1 MTSTNGFVRRAR
13 FASRLACVLSLAAA
27 LAGCGLAQD
36 VARQAGLPDGVF
48 QAFGLASHK
57 TVAAP
62 APAPVVATKPARKH
76 EARRSHHRRHHAKE
90 HVDDKAAAAAT
101 PADLGTAAGANG
113 ADAGNFTD
121 HVPPPVVANSDGS
134 ADAAKEAA
142 AAPAPE
148 AAAPDPA
155 PRAEEHEAAATP
167 RVPSRASRK
176 QVEEKVYAAIQ
187 HCKELHRQGGLGT
200 YQQTA
205 ECMGPR
211 IWAAWHDANYPYMD
225 LIGLY
230 VSALERG
237 AARLDRHEITEAE
250 FEQEMTRMQNRIA
263 AEEQRRNL
271 PAAQLTNISGTGGLA
286 PTE

>member
-1 MTSTNGFVRRAR
+1 MTSTNTGVWHARA
-13 FASRLACVLSLAAA
+13 AWRLIGVTVIAAA
-27 LAGCGLAQD
+27 LSGCGLAQD
-36 VARQAGLPDGVF
+36 VARQAGMPDSVF
-48 QAFGLASHK
+48 LALGFADRNAAA
-57 TVAAP
+57 VAAP
-62 APAPVVATKPARKH
+62 APIVAAKPTAKH
-76 EARRSHHRRHHAKE
+76 EARRSRRHRHHAKGHADE
-90 HVDDKAAAAAT
+90 KTASRT
-101 PADLGTAAGANG
+101 SPADLGAAAGAKD
-113 ADAGNFTD
+113 ADAAQGFTD
-121 HVPPPVVANSDGS
+121 RVPPPVVANSDGT
-134 ADAAKEAA
+134 ADAAKDAA
-142 AAPAPE
+142 AAPPAA
-148 AAAPDPA
+148 AAAPD
-155 PRAEEHEAAATP
+155 ATP
-167 RVPSRASRK
+167 RAAASPAPAVPSRASRR

-187 HCKELHRQGGLGT
+187 QCKELHRQGGLGSF
-200 YQQTA
+200 QQTA

-271 PAAQLTNISGTGGLA
+271 PAAQLTNISGTGALT